1 MKFGRY
7 EILEGIG
14 KGSMGV
20 VYRARDPQIDRIIAL
35 KVLRHDRVISEDFVQ
50 RFLREA
56 KAIGRLSHPAIV
68 TVYDVGEDKGTVY
81 LAMEF
86 LEGTS
91 LDRIIDGKKLS
102 LEEIVNMGIQVAEAL
117 NYAHDQGVVHRD
129 IKPANIILTPAG
141 RIKITDFGLARI
153 DDPLATR
160 QTQAGE
166 ILGTP
171 SYMAPEQVMSQPVD
185 GRSDLYS
192 FGVILYELT
201 TGIRPFKDE
210 SLAGTFRAITQDT
223 PTEPP
228 KVDPTVSPA
237 LSALV
242 MKSLNKLPDKRFQT
256 GKEMAEALR
265 GLTIKKPGKT
275 VSPAVLKKPLSKKM
289 SKWPLLLFFSI
300 LVAVVATLLY
310 LYPRTSIM
318 LESEPE
324 GAQIYVDDILKG
336 ETPLLLK
343 LKQGAYYLR
352 IVKELY
358 KPWQKK
364 IFLKRGS
371 NEPLRAE
378 LILYPQTSMMIE
390 SEPKGAEIYVDDILK
405 GETPL
410 LLKLKSGAHALRIVK
425 ELYKPWEKKI
435 FLKRGR
441 NEPLRAELTM
451 IKSSQSIMQA
461 LLKVDSLPSGAQFF
475 LDGSLK
481 GETPYQLKLPIG
493 KYEVRLVYQ
502 DHYDWKAPLQIDEEG
517 EIPLFIT
524 LLPK

>member
-7 EILEGIG
+7 EILEEIG

-20 VYRARDPQIDRIIAL
+20 VYRAHDPQIDRIIAL
-35 KVLRHDRVISEDFVQ
+35 KVLRHDRVFSEDFV
-50 RFLREA
+50 LRLFKEA

-91 LDRIIDGKKLS
+91 LDKIIDGKKFS
-102 LEEIVNMGIQVAEAL
+102 LKEIVNVGIQVAEAL
-117 NYAHDQGVVHRD
+117 DYAHDQGVVHRD

-210 SLAGTFRAITQDT
+210 SLAGTFRAIIQDT

-256 GKEMAEALR
+256 GKEMAETLR

-275 VSPAVLKKPLSKKM
+275 VSPAVLKKLLSKK
-289 SKWPLLLFFSI
+289 
-300 LVAVVATLLY
+300 
-310 LYPRTSIM
+310 
-318 LESEPE
+318 
-324 GAQIYVDDILKG
+324 
-336 ETPLLLK
+336 
-343 LKQGAYYLR
+343 
-352 IVKELY
+352 
-358 KPWQKK
+358 
-364 IFLKRGS
+364 
-371 NEPLRAE
+371 
-378 LILYPQTSMMIE
+378 
-390 SEPKGAEIYVDDILK
+390 
-405 GETPL
+405 
-410 LLKLKSGAHALRIVK
+410 
-425 ELYKPWEKKI
+425 
-435 FLKRGR
+435 
-441 NEPLRAELTM
+441 
-451 IKSSQSIMQA
+451 
-461 LLKVDSLPSGAQFF
+461 
-475 LDGSLK
+475 
-481 GETPYQLKLPIG
+481 
-493 KYEVRLVYQ
+493 
-502 DHYDWKAPLQIDEEG
+502 DE
-517 EIPLFIT
+517 
-524 LLPK
+524 